1 MYTSWFS
8 YFEARDFVSATMLV
22 KVKAMP
28 KRLIVAIA
36 VTAALALAAIAIFG
50 IFAVED
56 ADRSAPPAHV
66 EPEPSAPEPTAP
78 ANP

>member
-1 MYTSWFS
+1 
-8 YFEARDFVSATMLV
+8 
-22 KVKAMP
+22 MP